1 MEGTW
6 DFITEDYLSIL
17 YKSKGE
23 YNFKTDFRLHFS
35 FDRQKQKHLRIN
47 QDMVLEDI
55 KLQLVIGLKED

>member
-23 YNFKTDFRLHFS
+23 YNFKTDFRLHSFP
-35 FDRQKQKHLRIN
+35 FDRQKIKYCVSIMVLRIS
-47 QDMVLEDI
+47 
-55 KLQLVIGLKED
+55 KLQSVTGQKED